1 LERIKDL
8 EGQLAQKQKTI
19 EGREQE
25 IKHLKDDNRY
35 LELGNEELK
44 EKMETLQTV
53 MQDIDDINR
62 HLKKE
67 KTYLD
72 EKRKEQERLR

>member
-1 LERIKDL
+1 
-8 EGQLAQKQKTI
+8 
-19 EGREQE
+19 
-25 IKHLKDDNRY
+25 

>member
-1 LERIKDL
+1 
-8 EGQLAQKQKTI
+8 LAQKQKTI
-19 EGREQE
+19 ELREQE

-62 HLKKE
+62 HLKK
-67 KTYLD
+67 
-72 EKRKEQERLR
+72 